1 MTIARHSGA
10 ENNTRGI
17 CRSLLALR
25 GAPLGSP
32 GVRFFDEGG
41 IEKRSQRFTAQST
54 FMSVRGPDNN
64 HRAKGMMDTLLAD
77 RAEKQP
83 RELAMSPRPDDQ
95 QVISSGGVNQDLCG
109 RPLHHTPLD
118 LYAANVGTSIVDRLR
133 DEIFCGTAH
142 VLEVFAD

>member
-17 CRSLLALR
+17 GRSPLALR

-41 IEKRSQRFTAQST
+41 MEKRSQRFTAQST
-54 FMSVRGPDNN
+54 LMSIRGPDNN
-64 HRAKGMMDTLLAD
+64 HRTKGMMDTLLAN

-95 QVISSGGVNQDLCG
+95 QVISAGGVDQNLCG
-109 RPLHHTPLD
+109 RSLHHAP
-118 LYAANVGTSIVDRLR
+118 
-133 DEIFCGTAH
+133 
-142 VLEVFAD
+142 